1 MIELPN
7 ENEEEEE
14 EEEDVEEVEVE
25 DEENDDDDDD
35 DNDNDDN
42 DDDDDDES
50 EEMEDGSENEQH
62 EGFNNVDNEM
72 IKVDKECEGMTEAT
86 KAVLTAKKRQ
96 EEEYRLQYEARRKEE
111 RERVEQELRSLRE
124 KQERRRR
131 EREQEEKELAEKI
144 RLAEEKHRQEEE
156 ESKARIE
163 AQKRKREEERCKK
176 QAMLAGS
183 LAGIVSSGN
192 NGNPNFIIQKSEKS
206 ERYKND
212 KGREE
217 KQEAK
222 RAYMATVNQKPDIS
236 HLLINDLK
244 IEICQLHSRICKL
257 EALKYDLEKRHE
269 RQLYDLKELHERE
282 KQVARHRALQRGLD
296 PNEAAASPHPPK
308 INVASKFDRQFDR
321 RSYGDRRIIFEKPPV
336 EKPPSIVHG
345 TARPPPEWGRTENEE
360 LEQLRKI
367 IEPRKYVEEIK
378 VTNVRPPIEPIPLS
392 LPQMD

>member
-1 MIELPN
+1 MAEKMIELSDKD
-7 ENEEEEE
+7 
-14 EEEDVEEVEVE
+14 EEEDEDDEEEVEVE
-25 DEENDDDDDD
+25 DEEEDDDD
-35 DNDNDDN
+35 
-42 DDDDDDES
+42 S
-50 EEMEDGSENEQH
+50 EEAEDESENEQP
-62 EGFNNVDNEM
+62 EISKKIENEM
-72 IKVDKECEGMTEAT
+72 IKIEKECEGMTEAT
-86 KAVLTAKKRQ
+86 KAVL
-96 EEEYRLQYEARRKEE
+96 YEARRKEE
-111 RERVEQELRSLRE
+111 RERMEQELRNLRE
-124 KQERRRR
+124 KQEKRRR

-144 RLAEEKHRQEEE
+144 RLSEEKHRQEEE

-192 NGNPNFIIQKSEKS
+192 NGNPNFIIQKPEKT
-206 ERYKND
+206 ERNKND

-217 KQEAK
+217 REEAK

-236 HLLINDLK
+236 TLLINDLK
-244 IEICQLHSRICKL
+244 IKIHELHSRICKL

-296 PNEAAASPHPPK
+296 PNEAVASPHPPK

-336 EKPPSIVHG
+336 EKPLSIVHG

-367 IEPRKYVEEIK
+367 IEPRRYVEAIK
-378 VTNVRPPIEPIPLS
+378 LINVRPPIEPIPLS
-392 LPQMD
+392 IPQID

>member
-1 MIELPN
+1 MVEKTIELPTKD
-7 ENEEEEE
+7 EEEEDDEEVEEEEE
-14 EEEDVEEVEVE
+14 EVEIE
-25 DEENDDDDDD
+25 DEEEG
-35 DNDNDDN
+35 
-42 DDDDDDES
+42 DDES
-50 EEMEDGSENEQH
+50 DEMEDESEDEQH
-62 EGFNNVDNEM
+62 EICKKIENETIKIDNA
-72 IKVDKECEGMTEAT
+72 CEGMTEAT
-86 KAVLTAKKRQ
+86 KAVLATKKRQ

-124 KQERRRR
+124 KQERRRL
-131 EREQEEKELAEKI
+131 EREQEEKELAEKM
-144 RLAEEKHRQEEE
+144 RLAEEKHRQEEEFFQE

-192 NGNPNFIIQKSEKS
+192 NCNSNFVIQKPGKV
-206 ERYKND
+206 ERNKND

-217 KQEAK
+217 REEAK

-236 HLLINDLK
+236 HFLINDLK
-244 IEICQLHSRICKL
+244 NEIQELHSRVCKL

-282 KQVARHRALQRGLD
+282 KQVARHRAVQRGLD

-321 RSYGDRRIIFEKPPV
+321 RSYGDRRIIFEKV
-336 EKPPSIVHG
+336 TFHG
-345 TARPPPEWGRTENEE
+345 SLNMYRRN
-360 LEQLRKI
+360 KI
-367 IEPRKYVEEIK
+367 
-378 VTNVRPPIEPIPLS
+378 N
-392 LPQMD
+392 

>member
-1 MIELPN
+1 MTT
-7 ENEEEEE
+7 
-14 EEEDVEEVEVE
+14 VEKTI
-25 DEENDDDDDD
+25 DLRNKDDDDDD
-35 DNDNDDN
+35 DNGDGEEEEVEVETEDEDEDDN
-42 DDDDDDES
+42 ES
-50 EEMEDGSENEQH
+50 EEAEDESENEQS
-62 EGFNNVDNEM
+62 EAFKKVESEM

-86 KAVLTAKKRQ
+86 KAVLAAKKRQ
-96 EEEYRLQYEARRKEE
+96 EEEYRLQYEVRRKEE

-131 EREQEEKELAEKI
+131 EREQEEKELAEKM

-156 ESKARIE
+156 ESKARME

-192 NGNPNFIIQKSEKS
+192 NCNPNFVIQKPEKT
-206 ERYKND
+206 ERNKND
-212 KGREE
+212 KAREE
-217 KQEAK
+217 KEEAK
-222 RAYMATVNQKPDIS
+222 RAYMATVNQKPDVS

-244 IEICQLHSRICKL
+244 IKIHELHSRICKL

-336 EKPPSIVHG
+336 EKALPIVHG

-378 VTNVRPPIEPIPLS
+378 VTNVRPPIDPIPLS
-392 LPQMD
+392 LPQID